1 MAQASARLVRME
13 DAVSFSDA
21 HCHLDLF
28 DDAEKIVHDSRM
40 EGVGI
45 IITAGS
51 NARSNVKMLE
61 LAKGGVYGVA
71 GISPDF
77 SGSDSAQIDEL
88 AGLVKMNKN
97 IIGIGEIGLD
107 ATILEKVDMES
118 QADAFAKQIAVAR
131 ELGFPVV
138 IHARK
143 AIEKVMGILEKEEV
157 ERAVFHFFEGD
168 EVMAK
173 RAEKKGYLISVP
185 PGESSRRKRVIKSI
199 ELSSIVAETDSPA
212 VGKTPADVV
221 GVVNYIATMKG
232 LGPDETAERI
242 TKTIKEY
249 FYI

>member
-1 MAQASARLVRME
+1 MRME
-13 DAVSFSDA
+13 DAVAFSDA

-28 DDAEKIVHDSRM
+28 DDAEKVIYDSRM
-40 EGVGI
+40 RGVGI

-51 NARSNVKMLE
+51 NASSNVRMLE
-61 LAKGGVYGVA
+61 LAKEGVYGVV

-77 SGSDSAQIDEL
+77 SGSNYEQIAEL
-88 AGLVKMNKN
+88 MDLVKMNKN

-107 ATILEKVDMES
+107 ETILEAVGMER
-118 QADAFAKQIAVAR
+118 QVDAFTKQIAVAK

-138 IHARK
+138 VHARK
-143 AIEKVMGILEKEEV
+143 AIGKVMEILEKEEV

-168 EVMAK
+168 EEMAK
-173 RAEKKGYLISVP
+173 RAERRGYIISMP
-185 PGESSRRKRVIKSI
+185 PGESGRRKRVIKSI

-221 GVVNYIATMKG
+221 DVVNYIATIKG
-232 LGPDETAERI
+232 LSLDETAERI